1 MTQLPSIDRM
11 INIII
16 IMAVKAVGHGF
27 SQRLTIRIVIASWSL
42 TALVLI
48 NSYNSLLTSF
58 ITAPN
63 PQPLIKSIYE
73 LRDRPDIRLVTDRNR
88 NAEAVLLVIYSVHRH
103 FET

>member
-1 MTQLPSIDRM
+1 M
-11 INIII
+11 INIIF
-16 IMAVKAVGHGF
+16 IMAGKAVGYGF

-63 PQPLIKSIYE
+63 PKPLIKSIYE
-73 LRDRPDIRLVTDRNR
+73 LRDRPDIRLVTDKYRSCPFGN
-88 NAEAVLLVIYSVHRH
+88 IYSVHRN
-103 FET
+103 FKT